1 MSLSEAFRRVSR
13 EHDRELMDL
22 IDRTPEPGPDP
33 ELETAPLPPS
43 APVEADTTPFPA
55 PPISEP
61 VRPTSMPAPEPVAP
75 SSTDHPPAADASPA
89 PETVPDAPVL
99 VSQPDGIGPDMTGF
113 IQTGAQRAAD
123 LADLRVKGSIIDGGS
138 AQDML
143 DGKYPKPSL
152 MSQREIDRMNRV
164 RMAGLDLA
172 HPFPW
177 PDFMPYPSEAE
188 LRVLTHPDT
197 TPELIR
203 AFEIAKQRE
212 ADDMAARAAE
222 INEWIF
228 GSGTMRLN
236 EEAQMRRAARRDAAI
251 QERNENQI
259 KHDKRKTSIKA
270 EDIADLDLYEDHFYG
285 IKFAMLL
292 NPDPANIT
300 RLRTAPVA
308 SWGHDQLI
316 TLDGGRIRA
325 REGELVV
332 TSVSAQAAQM
342 LVMEAKAR
350 GWETIRVSGH
360 NEFCSAVKAAAK
372 QAGLGA
378 IIHRRGPLGI
388 GPFSRPEVIMPP
400 IPQSRV
406 LVPGQEGMDKERREA
421 AVSVPTEDVE
431 AANALASLEKGN
443 REVRSKR
450 QGVLVRDPLAA
461 GERSSE
467 KDNVKTEGP
476 VASAPEPN

>member
-1 MSLSEAFRRVSR
+1 MKLSDAFRRVSR

-22 IDRTPEPGPDP
+22 IDRTPDP
-33 ELETAPLPPS
+33 EVETAPSAPPTPIDTGITPSSPPAPTPPASGPVTASPDVRAADPVSSDPTDLPPVAQNS
-43 APVEADTTPFPA
+43 SGPETDPDATVAA
-55 PPISEP
+55 PP
-61 VRPTSMPAPEPVAP
+61 
-75 SSTDHPPAADASPA
+75 
-89 PETVPDAPVL
+89 
-99 VSQPDGIGPDMTGF
+99 PDGIGPDATGLV
-113 IQTGAQRAAD
+113 QTEAQRAAD
-123 LADLRVKGSIIDGGS
+123 LTDLRVKGSIIDGGS

-143 DGKYPKPSL
+143 DGKYPKPSV
-152 MSQREIDRMNRV
+152 MSQREIDRLNRI
-164 RMAGLDLA
+164 RMTGLDLS

-177 PDFMPYPSEAE
+177 PDFIPYPSEAE

-203 AFEIAKQRE
+203 AFEVAKQRE

-222 INEWIF
+222 INAWIF
-228 GSGTMRLN
+228 ASGTMRLN
-236 EEAQMRRAARRDAAI
+236 EEAQMRRAARRDAALR
-251 QERNENQI
+251 ERNENQI
-259 KHDKRKTSIKA
+259 EHDKRKTPINA
-270 EDIADLDLYEDHFYG
+270 EDISDLDLYGDHFYG

-325 REGELVV
+325 REGELIV

-350 GWETIRVSGH
+350 GWETIKISGH

-378 IIHRRGPLGI
+378 IIYRRGPLGI

-406 LVPGQEGMDKERREA
+406 LVPGQGGMDKERREA
-421 AVSVPTEDVE
+421 AVSVPNEDVE
-431 AANALASLEKGN
+431 AANALSGLEKGN
-443 REVRSKR
+443 REVRAKR
-450 QGVLVRDPLAA
+450 QGVLVKDPLAA
-461 GERSSE
+461 GERSPE
-467 KDNVKTEGP
+467 KDDAKTTAP
-476 VASAPEPN
+476 VASAPET